1 MYDVVDSVT
10 LADRELRAPSD
21 GDLRNGSAKPA
32 RASVAVTYV
41 PTYEF
46 PDGSIVSFRKARHV
60 RDGSYRVA
68 INGMGIDYLED
79 GAKPSADYARFFFE
93 KHIVRG
99 GV

>member
-1 MYDVVDSVT
+1 MYDVVDSVSLT
-10 LADRELRAPSD
+10 DRELRVPSD
-21 GDLRNGSAKPA
+21 VDLRNGSAKPA

-46 PDGSIVSFRKARHV
+46 PDGSVVSFRKARHV
-60 RDGSYRVA
+60 GGCAYRVA